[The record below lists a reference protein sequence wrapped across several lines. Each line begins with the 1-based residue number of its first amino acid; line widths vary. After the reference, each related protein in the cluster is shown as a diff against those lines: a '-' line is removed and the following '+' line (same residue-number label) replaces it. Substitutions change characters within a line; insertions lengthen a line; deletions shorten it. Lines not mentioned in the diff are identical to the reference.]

1 MYVGKVNRSEGFGGR
16 GSVVDALNRNLRSSG
31 ALLIK
36 SFCAFTAIFVSGVIG
51 ASLPSIG
58 GRISLFLL
66 PSGFAVASMC
76 RWGYGM
82 WAAVLLGGM
91 GIDVWLHRPLFAGF
105 AAGLG
110 LAASSALTLWLLERC
125 GFDRTFRHGRDVP
138 LFIGSAAIGMSL
150 GPVFADVGYYFAGV
164 AWTYDA
170 ASLIRWWGNTT
181 TGVLLVAPAF
191 AAATSNSFLPLRE
204 RPSEVLLWSLGLVA
218 CCAIIVLGPAEY
230 SRPVVVLFALVL
242 IVSGAMRFGLVLS
255 AAGAFLLSLTTALS
269 FAFRIGAFGRLE
281 ELPGLVLLWTFV
293 AGLNFVYLIITALLT
308 QRDGEAQARLQAE
321 HRYAEIFE
329 GSPQPI
335 WVHQRSTLRF
345 LMVNEAAL
353 RQYGWSREQMLSM
366 NVTSLLPAGEPM
378 PEELKQI
385 IAANTGE
392 PLETR
397 HITRDG
403 RILDVEVFSR
413 AIDFAGEPAELVFA
427 MDVTSRRAFGS
438 ALIEAIAAEQRRI
451 GQEMHDGLGQEL
463 TGLALTARALA
474 NRAARERD
482 AIADD
487 LNQLA
492 ALATSCIQDAR
503 LIVQGLSPLT
513 DADGNLDA
521 ALQSLARRSS
531 LSGTPVRFRSRHDA
545 PMNIELKVRNHL
557 YRIAQEAVQNAL
569 KHAGATAIDI
579 ELVYGTDGVR
589 LEVLDDGRGLPDD
602 HPTGAGLGMR
612 TMRFRASAIGARLL
626 VGRRADGSGNAVVC
640 ELGRPRD
647 AGMTTRRAPPPHT
660 ATGARPPSSSAG
672 PP

>member
-1 MYVGKVNRSEGFGGR
+1 M
-16 GSVVDALNRNLRSSG
+16 VDALNRVLRSSG
-31 ALLIK
+31 ALLIR
-36 SFCAFTAIFVSGVIG
+36 SFCVFTAIFVSGALG

-58 GRISLFLL
+58 SRISLFLL

-138 LFIGSAAIGMSL
+138 LFIGSAAIGMLL
-150 GPVFADVGYYFAGV
+150 GPVFADVGYYFSGV
-164 AWTYDA
+164 VWTYDA
-170 ASLIRWWGNTT
+170 PSLLRWWGNST

-191 AAATSNSFLPLRE
+191 VAANPNSFLPLRE
-204 RPSEVLLWSLGLVA
+204 RPSEVLLWILGLIA

-255 AAGAFLLSLTTALS
+255 AAGAFVLSLTTALS

-281 ELPGLVLLWTFV
+281 ELPGLVLVWTFV

-308 QRDGEAQARLQAE
+308 QRDGAAQARLQAE

-329 GSPQPI
+329 GSPQAI

-353 RQYGWSREQMLSM
+353 RQYGWSRSEMLSM
-366 NVTSLLPAGEPM
+366 SVTALIPPGEPM
-378 PEELKQI
+378 PEDLKQI
-385 IAANTGE
+385 IAANPGE

-397 HITRDG
+397 HVTHDG
-403 RILDVEVFSR
+403 RILDVEVFTR

-427 MDVTSRRAFGS
+427 MDVTGRRAFGS
-438 ALIEAIAAEQRRI
+438 SLIEAIAAEQRRI

-463 TGLALTARALA
+463 TGLALSARALA

-513 DADGNLDA
+513 DADGNLEA
-521 ALQSLARRSS
+521 ALQALARRSS
-531 LSGTPVRFRSRHDA
+531 LSGTPVRFRARHDT

-579 ELVYGTDGVR
+579 ELIYGTDGIR
-589 LEVLDDGRGLPDD
+589 LEILDDGRGLPDD

-640 ELGRPRD
+640 ELSRHRD
-647 AGMTTRRAPPPHT
+647 AGMSIRRAPAPHT
-660 ATGARPPSSSAG
+660 ATGARPPSSTAG

>member
-1 MYVGKVNRSEGFGGR
+1 M
-16 GSVVDALNRNLRSSG
+16 
-31 ALLIK
+31 
-36 SFCAFTAIFVSGVIG
+36 
-51 ASLPSIG
+51 
-58 GRISLFLL
+58 
-66 PSGFAVASMC
+66 
-76 RWGYGM
+76 
-82 WAAVLLGGM
+82 
-91 GIDVWLHRPLFAGF
+91 
-105 AAGLG
+105 G

-138 LFIGSAAIGMSL
+138 LFIGAAAIGMSL
-150 GPVFADVGYYFAGV
+150 GPVFADVGFYLAGV

-170 ASLIRWWGNTT
+170 ASLMRWWGNTT

-191 AAATSNSFLPLRE
+191 AAANPNSFLPLRE
-204 RPSEVLLWSLGLVA
+204 RPSEVLALDPRPGRVLRHHRAGAGRVFETGGGALRAGSHCLGRHAL
-218 CCAIIVLGPAEY
+218 
-230 SRPVVVLFALVL
+230 RP
-242 IVSGAMRFGLVLS
+242 GAS
-255 AAGAFLLSLTTALS
+255 AAGAFVLSLIDRLS

-281 ELPGLVLLWTFV
+281 ELPGLVLVWTFV
-293 AGLNFVYLIITALLT
+293 AGLNFVYLSITALLT
-308 QRDGEAQARLQAE
+308 QRDGAAQARLQAE
-321 HRYAEIFE
+321 HRYAQIFE

-366 NVTSLLPAGEPM
+366 SVTALMPPGEPM
-378 PEELKQI
+378 PEELEQI
-385 IAANTGE
+385 IAANPGE

-397 HITRDG
+397 HFTRDG

-427 MDVTSRRAFGS
+427 MDVTSRRAFGR

-463 TGLALTARALA
+463 TGLALSARALA

-521 ALQSLARRSS
+521 ALQSLAR
-531 LSGTPVRFRSRHDA
+531 
-545 PMNIELKVRNHL
+545 
-557 YRIAQEAVQNAL
+557 AQLLER
-569 KHAGATAIDI
+569 HAGA
-579 ELVYGTDGVR
+579 VSS
-589 LEVLDDGRGLPDD
+589 
-602 HPTGAGLGMR
+602 
-612 TMRFRASAIGARLL
+612 RA
-626 VGRRADGSGNAVVC
+626 
-640 ELGRPRD
+640 
-647 AGMTTRRAPPPHT
+647 TTRP
-660 ATGARPPSSSAG
+660 
-672 PP
+672 